1 MSELKRKLSSRKF
14 WACMAGIAAGLAAVF
29 GLEESVIT
37 EMAGMVTT
45 LASIVS
51 YILAE
56 GRVDAARARIE
67 EVK

>member
-29 GLEESVIT
+29 VLEEIVIT

-56 GRVDAARARIE
+56 GRVDAARARTE

>member
-56 GRVDAARARIE
+56 GRVDAARARTE